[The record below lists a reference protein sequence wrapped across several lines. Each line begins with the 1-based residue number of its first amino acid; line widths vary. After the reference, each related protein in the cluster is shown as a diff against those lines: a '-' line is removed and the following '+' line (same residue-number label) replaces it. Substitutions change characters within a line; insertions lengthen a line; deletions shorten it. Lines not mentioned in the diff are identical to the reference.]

1 MPFTLVEV
9 ASATDFLDVMECLWI
24 SYENPA
30 QSFFRMFC
38 PIRGDGPSARID
50 SLRESASRMW
60 GEHESDPASYWRK
73 VVDDNGTIVGACLWK
88 IYPANPFEKPD
99 DHSEIY
105 WYPEGEAREYVSK
118 CLEAMEAPR
127 ERMGA
132 RPQVFL
138 NIIFTH
144 PDYRRQ
150 GVADMMLTWG
160 KRKAD
165 EMGVE
170 MWLDAT
176 EYGVPVYKKHGFVV
190 VNENKLQPT
199 KETPGEAWK
208 KIEQELQPITFWDM
222 WRPIGGHYEEG
233 KTVKPWE

>member
-132 RPQVFL
+132 RPQVCKS
-138 NIIFTH
+138 T
-144 PDYRRQ
+144 
-150 GVADMMLTWG
+150 
-160 KRKAD
+160 
-165 EMGVE
+165 
-170 MWLDAT
+170 T
-176 EYGVPVYKKHGFVV
+176 E
-190 VNENKLQPT
+190 
-199 KETPGEAWK
+199 A
-208 KIEQELQPITFWDM
+208 
-222 WRPIGGHYEEG
+222 
-233 KTVKPWE
+233 